1 MKNLPIHGILYK
13 ISENFPAKEVSP
25 TEKKGVKIA
34 AQNRKAFH
42 DYFVEDKYEAGI
54 ELFGTEVK
62 SLRNGGINLKDS
74 WCSFEHG
81 ELFARQMHISPYE
94 KGNIFNRD
102 PLRPKK
108 LLLHRRELNR
118 LYGLI
123 KQQQGLTLIPLQAY
137 FRGSRVKIELGVC
150 RGKKLY
156 DKRADAARRDAKR
169 DIERAMRQRG

>member
-1 MKNLPIHGILYK
+1 MA
-13 ISENFPAKEVSP
+13 ENRGTKQ
-25 TEKKGVKIA
+25 IA
-34 AQNRKAFH
+34 VNRQARH
-42 DYFVEDKYEAGI
+42 EYFVEETLEAGI

-62 SLRNGGINLKDS
+62 SLRNGGINLQAS

>member
-1 MKNLPIHGILYK
+1 MA
-13 ISENFPAKEVSP
+13 E
-25 TEKKGVKIA
+25 EKSGKKLI
-34 AQNRKAFH
+34 AQNREVRH
-42 DYFVEDKYEAGI
+42 EYFVVEALETGI
-54 ELFGTEVK
+54 ALVGTEVK
-62 SLRNGGINLKDS
+62 SLRNGGLNLKDS
-74 WCSFEHG
+74 WCSFEKG
-81 ELFARQMHISPYE
+81 ELFVRQMHISPYE

-118 LYGLI
+118 LYGLL